1 MWYLAGVGLLV
12 VGAICAM
19 VAGALVFDTAAANER
34 RGLPWHEGTGGWA
47 LMGLAGFAVAVV
59 GFGLASMAAA

>member
-19 VAGALVFDTAAANER
+19 VAGALVRDTAANER
-34 RGLPWHEGTGGWA
+34 RGLPWHEGIGGWA
-47 LMGLAGFAVAVV
+47 VMGLAGFAIAVV
-59 GFGLASMAAA
+59 GFVLASMAA